1 MKLMMYEQ
9 PPENY
14 STTPPPPPQPGVRV
28 QVDNPASKPL
38 VTYIILGLTV
48 VVFLAQLLTQNTMGI
63 DLPAAYLAKY
73 NQLVLSGQLWRLITP
88 VLVHGSIAHI
98 AFNMYALFIFGRNL
112 EYQYG
117 HGRFL
122 LLYLL
127 SGFAG
132 NVVSFVL
139 TPNPSLGASTA
150 IFGMLSAQGVFIYR
164 NRKFFGNRARSILSN
179 IIFILGINLILGL
192 SPMIDNW
199 GHLGGLIGGL
209 VFAWTA
215 GPLWEMQAGLQGF
228 RLVDHQEKWQIL
240 LGALI
245 VLIAFAAL
253 AAVRWF

>member
-1 MKLMMYEQ
+1 MKIIKYEQ
-9 PPENY
+9 PPESSY
-14 STTPPPPPQPGVRV
+14 SSQVPPPTGTRV
-28 QVDNPASKPL
+28 EVDNLASKPL
-38 VTYIILGLTV
+38 VTYAILGITV
-48 VVFLAQLLTQNTMGI
+48 AVFLLQLLTQNTMGM

-73 NQLVLSGQLWRLITP
+73 NQLIVSGQFWRLITP

-127 SGFAG
+127 GGFAG

-164 NRKFFGNRARSILSN
+164 NRRFFGNRARPILSN
-179 IIFILGINLILGL
+179 IIFILGINLILGM

-199 GHLGGLIGGL
+199 GHMGGLIGGL

-215 GPLWEMQAGLQGF
+215 GPLWEMKADLSGY
-228 RLVDHQEKWQIL
+228 RLVDQVEKWQIL

-245 VLIAFAAL
+245 VFIAFSAL
-253 AAVRWF
+253 AIVRWF

>member
-1 MKLMMYEQ
+1 MKLLKYEQ
-9 PPENY
+9 PPQQY
-14 STTPPPPPQPGVRV
+14 QTTPPPPPQHSVRV
-28 QVDNPASKPL
+28 EIDNPAEKPL
-38 VTYIILGLTV
+38 VTYVILGITV
-48 VVFLAQLLTQNTMGI
+48 AVFLAQMFTQNTMGV
-63 DLPAAYLAKY
+63 DLPAIYLAKY
-73 NQLVLSGQLWRLITP
+73 NQLILSGEIWRLISP
-88 VLVHGSIAHI
+88 VLVHGSLAHI

-127 SGFAG
+127 GGFAG

-164 NRKFFGNRARSILSN
+164 NRRFFGNRARPILSN

-199 GHLGGLIGGL
+199 GHLGGLLGGL

-215 GPLWEMQAGLQGF
+215 GPLWDMRADLQGY
-228 RLVDHQEKWQIL
+228 RLVDQQETWQVV
-240 LGALI
+240 LGTLI
-245 VLIAFAAL
+245 VLIAFGAL
-253 AAVRWF
+253 AIVRWF

>member
-1 MKLMMYEQ
+1 MKILKYEQ
-9 PPENY
+9 PPQQY
-14 STTPPPPPQPGVRV
+14 QSTPPPTPEQSVRV
-28 QVDNPASKPL
+28 EIDNPAKKPL
-38 VTYIILGLTV
+38 VTYAILGVTV
-48 VVFLAQLLTQNTMGI
+48 AIFLLQLFTQNTMGI
-63 DLPAAYLAKY
+63 DLPAIYLAKY
-73 NQLVLSGQLWRLITP
+73 NQLILSGEIWRLISP
-88 VLVHGSIAHI
+88 VLVHGSFAHI

-127 SGFAG
+127 GGFAG

-150 IFGMLSAQGVFIYR
+150 IFGMLAAQGVFIYR
-164 NRKFFGNRARSILSN
+164 NRRFFGNRARPILSN
-179 IIFILGINLILGL
+179 IIFILGINLVLGL

-215 GPLWEMQAGLQGF
+215 GPLWEMRADLQGY
-228 RLVDHQEKWQIL
+228 RLIDQQETWQMI

-245 VLIAFAAL
+245 VIVAFGAL
-253 AAVRWF
+253 AIVRWF